1 MKQYKTRT
9 YFFLLQFIYN
19 MMVFCAVCFAG
30 ISTVQGQTQKLLAA
44 DFLYNRVNKL
54 YRLDQNL
61 VNGVKYYKSLEPVL
75 GNEFFMDEKSLPGKI
90 TVNNVTYDHIF
101 LKYDLVN
108 QNVIL
113 DYDYPQGGRMQI
125 IIDNDKISKFEIL
138 DKTFIK
144 YDFPATGKK
153 FFQTIRTGQ
162 ITCLVY
168 YKKEMYP
175 TESSLQYVYRY
186 SDEKRKFYL
195 LRDGNLYQFTGQIS
209 FMKLFPGKRDE
220 IRKYIRRYNLQLR
233 IISEKDLVKLLEFCN
248 NILQNNSGG

>member
-1 MKQYKTRT
+1 MKQDKTITEFSILRCMSLMILICVV
-9 YFFLLQFIYN
+9 YFP
-19 MMVFCAVCFAG
+19 G
-30 ISTVQGQTQKLLAA
+30 ISTVFGQTGRSLEA
-44 DFLYNRVNKL
+44 DILYNGLSRL

-61 VNGVKYYKSLEPVL
+61 VNGVKYYRSLEPVL

-90 TVNNVTYDHIF
+90 TVNNVTYDHVL

-108 QNVIL
+108 QHVIL

-125 IIDNDKISKFEIL
+125 IIDNKKISKFEIL
-138 DKTFIK
+138 DKKFIK

-153 FFQTIRTGQ
+153 FFQTIQAGQ

-168 YKKEMYP
+168 HKKEMYP

-195 LRDGNLYQFTGQIS
+195 LRDGNPYQFTGLNS
-209 FMKLFPGKRDE
+209 FLKLFPENRNE

-233 IISEKDLVKLLEFCN
+233 IISEKDLISLLEFCN
-248 NILQNNSGG
+248 NILQNGTGG